1 MGAFDGLS
9 ALFSAPEVAPQIMGI
24 IVGSTFKGVIVGL
37 IAGFFARKVIS
48 LPLGIAVGLAAGLV
62 FAYLI
67 AMQPDPATGKHYY
80 WEIMLPGSLA
90 GAIVGYATQKF
101 GRRPGDARA

>member
-1 MGAFDGLS
+1 M
-9 ALFSAPEVAPQIMGI
+9 
-24 IVGSTFKGVIVGL
+24 
-37 IAGFFARKVIS
+37 
-48 LPLGIAVGLAAGLV
+48 

-67 AMQPDPATGKHYY
+67 AMAPDPATGKHYY

-90 GAIVGYATQKF
+90 GAIVGYATQKY